1 MRPHHAVIAR
11 LLRALLP
18 PRFRPIGYLEHLAY
32 SRTGGRVVGGP
43 FKGMQYVQGSA
54 GSAFI
59 PKLLGIYEREL
70 HACVDSACNMDF
82 PLIID
87 AGAAEGYYAVGM
99 ARRNPKARVLAFE
112 MDDRA
117 RPLLENMAKLNGVED
132 RIDIRAKCERADL
145 KSALAQATRALLI
158 CDVEGYEDVLLR
170 PDEIPA
176 LRSAHLLVEM
186 HDFVIPGITED
197 ITQRFTPSHRITR
210 IWQEPRRSDE
220 FPFHTTATAL
230 LPRRY
235 LDWAVS
241 EWRPERM
248 SWLWMEPRSDPDAS

>member
-1 MRPHHAVIAR
+1 MIAR

-18 PRFRPIGYLEHLAY
+18 PRFRPCGYLEHLAY
-32 SRTGGRVVGGP
+32 TRAGGRVVSGP
-43 FKGMQYVQGSA
+43 FRDMQYVQGSA

-70 HACVDSACNMDF
+70 HACIDSACNMDF

-99 ARRNPKARVLAFE
+99 ARRNPSAKVIAFE
-112 MDDRA
+112 MEDRA
-117 RPLLENMAKLNGVED
+117 RSLLGQMVQLNAVSDRVE
-132 RIDIRAKCERADL
+132 IRAKCEPADL
-145 KSALAQATRALLI
+145 KSALDQAARVLVI

-170 PDEIPA
+170 PDETPA
-176 LRSAHLLVEM
+176 LRSAHVLVEM
-186 HDFVIPGITED
+186 HDFVTPGITED
-197 ITQRFTPSHRITR
+197 ITKRFTHSHQISR
-210 IWQEPRRSDE
+210 IWQEPRRREE
-220 FPFHTTATAL
+220 FPFQTAVTAL

-248 SWLWMEPRSDPDAS
+248 SWLWMEPRSDAR

>member
-1 MRPHHAVIAR
+1 MITR

-18 PRFRPIGYLEHLAY
+18 ARYRPVGYLEHLVRT
-32 SRTGGRVVGGP
+32 RTGARVMSGP
-43 FKGMQYVQGSA
+43 FQGMQYVHASS

-70 HACVDSACNMDF
+70 HACVESACSMDF

-99 ARRNPKARVLAFE
+99 AQRNPHAHVIAYE
-112 MDDRA
+112 MEDRA
-117 RPLLENMAKLNGVED
+117 RSLLTQMVQLNAVSDRVE
-132 RIDIRAKCERADL
+132 IRAKCEPADL
-145 KSALAQATRALLI
+145 QSALGQAARALVI

-170 PDEIPA
+170 PDEVPA

-186 HDFVIPGITED
+186 HDFVTPGITED
-197 ITQRFTPSHRITR
+197 ITKRFTHSHQISR
-210 IWQEPRRSDE
+210 IWQEPRQRDE
-220 FPFHTTATAL
+220 FPYRTFVTAL
-230 LPRRY
+230 LPGRY
-235 LDWAVS
+235 LDWAVG

-248 SWLWMEPRSDPDAS
+248 SWLWMEPRPDAR